1 MRSPVRFRFFI
12 LYLLEQCLHAG
23 HLFLYPQQI
32 IDSFNKYNEKTTY
45 TFKDGTIDLY
55 DIAPHIKELI
65 KEAYL
70 INDNDRLYRMESFF
84 YESESARLLSKIK
97 ATQDPSRLSD
107 VDVEEFI
114 HRYEDQERAE
124 LKIPDFALS
133 EAQKDAIRSFIT
145 DKILVI
151 TGNPGTGKSALVKAL
166 VQLMKITGISFE
178 LLTPTG
184 IAAKRL
190 GKATGSEAYTIHR
203 RLGYKGSKW
212 DYNALNKYS
221 TQVIVVDELSMLD
234 QEVFYRLVS
243 ALYANTR
250 LVFVGDVDQLP
261 SVGPGNVLKELID
274 SGQIKTIVLDKIFR
288 QDKCSDIIKE
298 AKKIRDGDTDMT
310 LFGDD
315 KSKDIWHIRERDH
328 AKIEGLIVK
337 FAGQL
342 KGSIK
347 TKGNK
352 LAFQIITPRNQG
364 PLSVDELNVALQ
376 GALNPPDKDKKE
388 VHINNSIIRKGDR
401 VIIRKNNYEL
411 GVFNG
416 DIGKAS
422 FITQDHIVV
431 DLEDFYAESRR
442 VEIPMKIAD
451 EMIKLAYAVTIHKSQ
466 GAEYPLVIMP
476 LIKAHGAL
484 LLQRNLL
491 YTAIT
496 RAKKKVIIIG
506 ESSAIEAAIKNNKIQ
521 KRNTRFAERIK
532 EWTQGNGTSMRDMF
546 SNSSTYQN
554 SAILERLLSLEG
566 SGE

>member
-1 MRSPVRFRFFI
+1 
-12 LYLLEQCLHAG
+12 
-23 HLFLYPQQI
+23 
-32 IDSFNKYNEKTTY
+32 
-45 TFKDGTIDLY
+45 
-55 DIAPHIKELI
+55 
-65 KEAYL
+65 
-70 INDNDRLYRMESFF
+70 
-84 YESESARLLSKIK
+84 
-97 ATQDPSRLSD
+97 
-107 VDVEEFI
+107 
-114 HRYEDQERAE
+114 
-124 LKIPDFALS
+124 
-133 EAQKDAIRSFIT
+133 
-145 DKILVI
+145 
-151 TGNPGTGKSALVKAL
+151 
-166 VQLMKITGISFE
+166 
-178 LLTPTG
+178 
-184 IAAKRL
+184 
-190 GKATGSEAYTIHR
+190 
-203 RLGYKGSKW
+203 LGYKGSKW

-342 KGSIK
+342 KDSIK

-364 PLSVDELNVALQ
+364 DLSVDSLNVALQ
-376 GALNPPDKDKKE
+376 NALNPPDKDKKE

-431 DLEDFYAESRR
+431 DLEDFYVESRR

-532 EWTQGNGTSMRDMF
+532 EWIQGNGTSMRDMF